1 MKKFLLL
8 SLFLSALYVRAAV
21 VPVSGTETIAD
32 AVSSAVAGDIIELS
46 EAVTYVGNVTIDKSL
61 TLRAAEGLESA
72 PIIQGK
78 LSIKDGATIRGIVFD
93 GASEVADAIRI
104 DDTVTGAPVVISG
117 CTVRNYTN
125 RFVYVSLSGKIE
137 SLTIDDC
144 IFIGADNST
153 TNKAIYASSAHTQVE
168 TLSVTNSTFLNFNTG
183 SNYFFRINC
192 GEELVLMPVVL
203 IDHCTFYNCYDRRGV
218 YLYNAGRSTIK
229 NCISAFSERR
239 DDTKSF
245 TAYGDESIVKNVISY
260 NVDLYGSAP
269 KENIISKNPL
279 FVDAENGNFQLYKD
293 SPAVGAGDDGS
304 DLGDPRWGVSTENAP
319 VGELPYECFKKP
331 YSMSPTTHSVRILW
345 QTLDSNPS
353 GTVYYGKTPDL
364 GQKLT
369 AETGWNV
376 DGEGFVHVIE
386 LTGLEPF
393 TEYYY
398 QVGDESRRYETICT
412 AKTAPEKGTDFRLVA
427 FSDVHDNDEKIWQN
441 SAPIMLGVDPDMW
454 ITIGD
459 LVNKG
464 DMRTWNSAFFIPGE
478 SMLTAKTLTSVI
490 GNHETMD
497 KSDENGPTTYYDYF
511 SVPSHGY
518 IDTDERIDPRG
529 ESYFAMDYGD
539 VKIIGCNWN
548 EGKDDPSF
556 ATGSK
561 QLTWLDEQLTNA
573 DSKWIFIFAHVNVY
587 STSYHGQWSASQKEY
602 IAPLLE
608 KHALAGKHILVFG
621 GDEHNFE
628 HLYKAGVHYLRPGAM
643 NGSNRDQYN
652 MVDKPYSL
660 MFNKIAGFST
670 IDVSENGEKVK
681 LIARDRDGNEFYSYE
696 FTRSGGLKPSLYITE
711 PNGNNGPVTDS
722 FKIKWSCFDPQGTA
736 KINLYYSLDS
746 INGTSIVTGL
756 SSDVQAI
763 DSYDWNVRNL
773 QPKGDY
779 WIYGTIDDGVN
790 TPVRAYAKGKVS
802 VVWDTTPPPAPSEF
816 TGNFVD
822 GRITLSWKNPVYE
835 IPVNITVD
843 DFENG
848 ITSVEGVGDSGG
860 RGSLE
865 EVDGYE
871 GKALQMT
878 YDIDKAWGEYAAVL
892 AFEKARDFSDSPY
905 LEFWYKGDGSSR
917 TLRLIVKEDN
927 DLDGNADD
935 WWYNET
941 LPLNSTEWKKAKID
955 IRTFQAF
962 DWHPNTSKK
971 CDALRVISL
980 DFVVPSSAPCSG
992 GVLALDDIAMT
1003 GLINPAPDFEAT
1015 TIVRRNDRFA
1025 ADETDGEIV
1034 YDGEGECYTDSELEK
1049 ATYYYAAFSRD
1060 DLKNYSAFTEAAT
1073 WKYTVTTGVDG
1084 NKRVDFTVAPNPV
1097 REYVTVIFPGDSVSE
1112 LSVINS
1118 QGEIVMR
1125 EKLKESVTSLPVE
1138 GLSPGIYLV
1147 SVKSSGQIYN
1157 RKIVVE

>member
-144 IFIGADNST
+144 VFIGADNST

-573 DSKWIFIFAHVNVY
+573 DSKWIFICAC
-587 STSYHGQWSASQKEY
+587 QC
-602 IAPLLE
+602 L
-608 KHALAGKHILVFG
+608 
-621 GDEHNFE
+621 
-628 HLYKAGVHYLRPGAM
+628 
-643 NGSNRDQYN
+643 
-652 MVDKPYSL
+652 
-660 MFNKIAGFST
+660 FN
-670 IDVSENGEKVK
+670 
-681 LIARDRDGNEFYSYE
+681 
-696 FTRSGGLKPSLYITE
+696 
-711 PNGNNGPVTDS
+711 
-722 FKIKWSCFDPQGTA
+722 Q
-736 KINLYYSLDS
+736 
-746 INGTSIVTGL
+746 L
-756 SSDVQAI
+756 SWAV
-763 DSYDWNVRNL
+763 VG
-773 QPKGDY
+773 QPKG
-779 WIYGTIDDGVN
+779 I
-790 TPVRAYAKGKVS
+790 
-802 VVWDTTPPPAPSEF
+802 
-816 TGNFVD
+816 
-822 GRITLSWKNPVYE
+822 
-835 IPVNITVD
+835 
-843 DFENG
+843 
-848 ITSVEGVGDSGG
+848 
-860 RGSLE
+860 
-865 EVDGYE
+865 
-871 GKALQMT
+871 
-878 YDIDKAWGEYAAVL
+878 
-892 AFEKARDFSDSPY
+892 
-905 LEFWYKGDGSSR
+905 
-917 TLRLIVKEDN
+917 
-927 DLDGNADD
+927 
-935 WWYNET
+935 
-941 LPLNSTEWKKAKID
+941 
-955 IRTFQAF
+955 
-962 DWHPNTSKK
+962 
-971 CDALRVISL
+971 
-980 DFVVPSSAPCSG
+980 
-992 GVLALDDIAMT
+992 
-1003 GLINPAPDFEAT
+1003 
-1015 TIVRRNDRFA
+1015 
-1025 ADETDGEIV
+1025 
-1034 YDGEGECYTDSELEK
+1034 
-1049 ATYYYAAFSRD
+1049 
-1060 DLKNYSAFTEAAT
+1060 YSA
-1073 WKYTVTTGVDG
+1073 VV
-1084 NKRVDFTVAPNPV
+1084 
-1097 REYVTVIFPGDSVSE
+1097 
-1112 LSVINS
+1112 
-1118 QGEIVMR
+1118 GETRI
-1125 EKLKESVTSLPVE
+1125 
-1138 GLSPGIYLV
+1138 GG
-1147 SVKSSGQIYN
+1147 
-1157 RKIVVE
+1157 

>member
-32 AVSSAVAGDIIELS
+32 AVSSAVVGDIIELS

-104 DDTVTGAPVVISG
+104 DNTVTGAPVVISG

-144 IFIGADNST
+144 MFIGADNST

-345 QTLDSNPS
+345 QTLDANPS

-364 GQKLT
+364 GQKVT

-561 QLTWLDEQLTNA
+561 Q
-573 DSKWIFIFAHVNVY
+573 
-587 STSYHGQWSASQKEY
+587 
-602 IAPLLE
+602 
-608 KHALAGKHILVFG
+608 
-621 GDEHNFE
+621 
-628 HLYKAGVHYLRPGAM
+628 
-643 NGSNRDQYN
+643 
-652 MVDKPYSL
+652 
-660 MFNKIAGFST
+660 
-670 IDVSENGEKVK
+670 
-681 LIARDRDGNEFYSYE
+681 DR
-696 FTRSGGLKPSLYITE
+696 K
-711 PNGNNGPVTDS
+711 
-722 FKIKWSCFDPQGTA
+722 
-736 KINLYYSLDS
+736 
-746 INGTSIVTGL
+746 
-756 SSDVQAI
+756 
-763 DSYDWNVRNL
+763 
-773 QPKGDY
+773 
-779 WIYGTIDDGVN
+779 
-790 TPVRAYAKGKVS
+790 S
-802 VVWDTTPPPAPSEF
+802 VV
-816 TGNFVD
+816 
-822 GRITLSWKNPVYE
+822 
-835 IPVNITVD
+835 
-843 DFENG
+843 
-848 ITSVEGVGDSGG
+848 
-860 RGSLE
+860 
-865 EVDGYE
+865 
-871 GKALQMT
+871 
-878 YDIDKAWGEYAAVL
+878 
-892 AFEKARDFSDSPY
+892 
-905 LEFWYKGDGSSR
+905 
-917 TLRLIVKEDN
+917 
-927 DLDGNADD
+927 
-935 WWYNET
+935 
-941 LPLNSTEWKKAKID
+941 
-955 IRTFQAF
+955 
-962 DWHPNTSKK
+962 
-971 CDALRVISL
+971 
-980 DFVVPSSAPCSG
+980 
-992 GVLALDDIAMT
+992 
-1003 GLINPAPDFEAT
+1003 
-1015 TIVRRNDRFA
+1015 
-1025 ADETDGEIV
+1025 
-1034 YDGEGECYTDSELEK
+1034 
-1049 ATYYYAAFSRD
+1049 
-1060 DLKNYSAFTEAAT
+1060 
-1073 WKYTVTTGVDG
+1073 
-1084 NKRVDFTVAPNPV
+1084 
-1097 REYVTVIFPGDSVSE
+1097 
-1112 LSVINS
+1112 
-1118 QGEIVMR
+1118 
-1125 EKLKESVTSLPVE
+1125 
-1138 GLSPGIYLV
+1138 
-1147 SVKSSGQIYN
+1147 
-1157 RKIVVE
+1157 

>member
-32 AVSSAVAGDIIELS
+32 AVSSAVVGDIIELS

-104 DDTVTGAPVVISG
+104 DNTVTGAPVVISG

-144 IFIGADNST
+144 MFIGADNST

-345 QTLDSNPS
+345 QTLDANPS

-364 GQKLT
+364 GQKVT

-587 STSYHGQWSASQKEY
+587 STSYHGRSRPAS
-602 IAPLLE
+602 P
-608 KHALAGKHILVFG
+608 H
-621 GDEHNFE
+621 
-628 HLYKAGVHYLRPGAM
+628 
-643 NGSNRDQYN
+643 
-652 MVDKPYSL
+652 
-660 MFNKIAGFST
+660 
-670 IDVSENGEKVK
+670 
-681 LIARDRDGNEFYSYE
+681 
-696 FTRSGGLKPSLYITE
+696 
-711 PNGNNGPVTDS
+711 
-722 FKIKWSCFDPQGTA
+722 W
-736 KINLYYSLDS
+736 
-746 INGTSIVTGL
+746 
-756 SSDVQAI
+756 
-763 DSYDWNVRNL
+763 
-773 QPKGDY
+773 
-779 WIYGTIDDGVN
+779 
-790 TPVRAYAKGKVS
+790 
-802 VVWDTTPPPAPSEF
+802 
-816 TGNFVD
+816 
-822 GRITLSWKNPVYE
+822 
-835 IPVNITVD
+835 
-843 DFENG
+843 
-848 ITSVEGVGDSGG
+848 
-860 RGSLE
+860 RG
-865 EVDGYE
+865 
-871 GKALQMT
+871 
-878 YDIDKAWGEYAAVL
+878 
-892 AFEKARDFSDSPY
+892 
-905 LEFWYKGDGSSR
+905 
-917 TLRLIVKEDN
+917 
-927 DLDGNADD
+927 
-935 WWYNET
+935 
-941 LPLNSTEWKKAKID
+941 
-955 IRTFQAF
+955 
-962 DWHPNTSKK
+962 
-971 CDALRVISL
+971 
-980 DFVVPSSAPCSG
+980 
-992 GVLALDDIAMT
+992 
-1003 GLINPAPDFEAT
+1003 
-1015 TIVRRNDRFA
+1015 
-1025 ADETDGEIV
+1025 
-1034 YDGEGECYTDSELEK
+1034 
-1049 ATYYYAAFSRD
+1049 
-1060 DLKNYSAFTEAAT
+1060 
-1073 WKYTVTTGVDG
+1073 
-1084 NKRVDFTVAPNPV
+1084 
-1097 REYVTVIFPGDSVSE
+1097 
-1112 LSVINS
+1112 
-1118 QGEIVMR
+1118 
-1125 EKLKESVTSLPVE
+1125 
-1138 GLSPGIYLV
+1138 
-1147 SVKSSGQIYN
+1147 
-1157 RKIVVE
+1157 

>member
-364 GQKLT
+364 GQKVT

-412 AKTAPEKGTDFRLVA
+412 AKTAPEKGTDFRLIA

-608 KHALAGKHILVFG
+608 KHAL
-621 GDEHNFE
+621 
-628 HLYKAGVHYLRPGAM
+628 
-643 NGSNRDQYN
+643 
-652 MVDKPYSL
+652 
-660 MFNKIAGFST
+660 
-670 IDVSENGEKVK
+670 
-681 LIARDRDGNEFYSYE
+681 
-696 FTRSGGLKPSLYITE
+696 
-711 PNGNNGPVTDS
+711 VTNIIS
-722 FKIKWSCFDPQGTA
+722 
-736 KINLYYSLDS
+736 S
-746 INGTSIVTGL
+746 ICI
-756 SSDVQAI
+756 
-763 DSYDWNVRNL
+763 
-773 QPKGDY
+773 
-779 WIYGTIDDGVN
+779 
-790 TPVRAYAKGKVS
+790 
-802 VVWDTTPPPAPSEF
+802 
-816 TGNFVD
+816 
-822 GRITLSWKNPVYE
+822 
-835 IPVNITVD
+835 
-843 DFENG
+843 
-848 ITSVEGVGDSGG
+848 
-860 RGSLE
+860 
-865 EVDGYE
+865 
-871 GKALQMT
+871 
-878 YDIDKAWGEYAAVL
+878 
-892 AFEKARDFSDSPY
+892 
-905 LEFWYKGDGSSR
+905 
-917 TLRLIVKEDN
+917 
-927 DLDGNADD
+927 
-935 WWYNET
+935 
-941 LPLNSTEWKKAKID
+941 
-955 IRTFQAF
+955 
-962 DWHPNTSKK
+962 
-971 CDALRVISL
+971 
-980 DFVVPSSAPCSG
+980 
-992 GVLALDDIAMT
+992 
-1003 GLINPAPDFEAT
+1003 
-1015 TIVRRNDRFA
+1015 
-1025 ADETDGEIV
+1025 
-1034 YDGEGECYTDSELEK
+1034 
-1049 ATYYYAAFSRD
+1049 
-1060 DLKNYSAFTEAAT
+1060 
-1073 WKYTVTTGVDG
+1073 
-1084 NKRVDFTVAPNPV
+1084 KRVCTIFV
-1097 REYVTVIFPGDSVSE
+1097 RV
-1112 LSVINS
+1112 
-1118 QGEIVMR
+1118 R
-1125 EKLKESVTSLPVE
+1125 
-1138 GLSPGIYLV
+1138 
-1147 SVKSSGQIYN
+1147 
-1157 RKIVVE
+1157 

>member
-441 SAPIMLGVDPDMW
+441 SAPIM
-454 ITIGD
+454 
-459 LVNKG
+459 
-464 DMRTWNSAFFIPGE
+464 
-478 SMLTAKTLTSVI
+478 
-490 GNHETMD
+490 
-497 KSDENGPTTYYDYF
+497 
-511 SVPSHGY
+511 
-518 IDTDERIDPRG
+518 
-529 ESYFAMDYGD
+529 
-539 VKIIGCNWN
+539 
-548 EGKDDPSF
+548 
-556 ATGSK
+556 
-561 QLTWLDEQLTNA
+561 
-573 DSKWIFIFAHVNVY
+573 
-587 STSYHGQWSASQKEY
+587 
-602 IAPLLE
+602 
-608 KHALAGKHILVFG
+608 
-621 GDEHNFE
+621 
-628 HLYKAGVHYLRPGAM
+628 
-643 NGSNRDQYN
+643 
-652 MVDKPYSL
+652 
-660 MFNKIAGFST
+660 
-670 IDVSENGEKVK
+670 
-681 LIARDRDGNEFYSYE
+681 
-696 FTRSGGLKPSLYITE
+696 
-711 PNGNNGPVTDS
+711 
-722 FKIKWSCFDPQGTA
+722 
-736 KINLYYSLDS
+736 
-746 INGTSIVTGL
+746 
-756 SSDVQAI
+756 
-763 DSYDWNVRNL
+763 
-773 QPKGDY
+773 
-779 WIYGTIDDGVN
+779 
-790 TPVRAYAKGKVS
+790 
-802 VVWDTTPPPAPSEF
+802 
-816 TGNFVD
+816 
-822 GRITLSWKNPVYE
+822 
-835 IPVNITVD
+835 
-843 DFENG
+843 
-848 ITSVEGVGDSGG
+848 
-860 RGSLE
+860 
-865 EVDGYE
+865 
-871 GKALQMT
+871 
-878 YDIDKAWGEYAAVL
+878 
-892 AFEKARDFSDSPY
+892 
-905 LEFWYKGDGSSR
+905 
-917 TLRLIVKEDN
+917 
-927 DLDGNADD
+927 
-935 WWYNET
+935 
-941 LPLNSTEWKKAKID
+941 
-955 IRTFQAF
+955 
-962 DWHPNTSKK
+962 
-971 CDALRVISL
+971 
-980 DFVVPSSAPCSG
+980 
-992 GVLALDDIAMT
+992 
-1003 GLINPAPDFEAT
+1003 
-1015 TIVRRNDRFA
+1015 
-1025 ADETDGEIV
+1025 
-1034 YDGEGECYTDSELEK
+1034 
-1049 ATYYYAAFSRD
+1049 
-1060 DLKNYSAFTEAAT
+1060 
-1073 WKYTVTTGVDG
+1073 
-1084 NKRVDFTVAPNPV
+1084 
-1097 REYVTVIFPGDSVSE
+1097 
-1112 LSVINS
+1112 
-1118 QGEIVMR
+1118 
-1125 EKLKESVTSLPVE
+1125 
-1138 GLSPGIYLV
+1138 
-1147 SVKSSGQIYN
+1147 
-1157 RKIVVE
+1157 

>member
-32 AVSSAVAGDIIELS
+32 AVSSAVVGDIIELS

-364 GQKLT
+364 GQKVT

-490 GNHETMD
+490 GNHETMY

-587 STSYHGQWSASQKEY
+587 
-602 IAPLLE
+602 
-608 KHALAGKHILVFG
+608 
-621 GDEHNFE
+621 
-628 HLYKAGVHYLRPGAM
+628 
-643 NGSNRDQYN
+643 
-652 MVDKPYSL
+652 
-660 MFNKIAGFST
+660 
-670 IDVSENGEKVK
+670 
-681 LIARDRDGNEFYSYE
+681 
-696 FTRSGGLKPSLYITE
+696 
-711 PNGNNGPVTDS
+711 
-722 FKIKWSCFDPQGTA
+722 
-736 KINLYYSLDS
+736 
-746 INGTSIVTGL
+746 
-756 SSDVQAI
+756 
-763 DSYDWNVRNL
+763 
-773 QPKGDY
+773 
-779 WIYGTIDDGVN
+779 
-790 TPVRAYAKGKVS
+790 
-802 VVWDTTPPPAPSEF
+802 
-816 TGNFVD
+816 
-822 GRITLSWKNPVYE
+822 
-835 IPVNITVD
+835 
-843 DFENG
+843 
-848 ITSVEGVGDSGG
+848 
-860 RGSLE
+860 
-865 EVDGYE
+865 
-871 GKALQMT
+871 
-878 YDIDKAWGEYAAVL
+878 
-892 AFEKARDFSDSPY
+892 
-905 LEFWYKGDGSSR
+905 
-917 TLRLIVKEDN
+917 
-927 DLDGNADD
+927 
-935 WWYNET
+935 
-941 LPLNSTEWKKAKID
+941 
-955 IRTFQAF
+955 
-962 DWHPNTSKK
+962 
-971 CDALRVISL
+971 
-980 DFVVPSSAPCSG
+980 
-992 GVLALDDIAMT
+992 
-1003 GLINPAPDFEAT
+1003 
-1015 TIVRRNDRFA
+1015 
-1025 ADETDGEIV
+1025 
-1034 YDGEGECYTDSELEK
+1034 
-1049 ATYYYAAFSRD
+1049 
-1060 DLKNYSAFTEAAT
+1060 
-1073 WKYTVTTGVDG
+1073 
-1084 NKRVDFTVAPNPV
+1084 
-1097 REYVTVIFPGDSVSE
+1097 
-1112 LSVINS
+1112 
-1118 QGEIVMR
+1118 
-1125 EKLKESVTSLPVE
+1125 
-1138 GLSPGIYLV
+1138 
-1147 SVKSSGQIYN
+1147 
-1157 RKIVVE
+1157 

>member
-319 VGELPYECFKKP
+319 VG
-331 YSMSPTTHSVRILW
+331 
-345 QTLDSNPS
+345 
-353 GTVYYGKTPDL
+353 
-364 GQKLT
+364 
-369 AETGWNV
+369 
-376 DGEGFVHVIE
+376 
-386 LTGLEPF
+386 
-393 TEYYY
+393 
-398 QVGDESRRYETICT
+398 
-412 AKTAPEKGTDFRLVA
+412 
-427 FSDVHDNDEKIWQN
+427 
-441 SAPIMLGVDPDMW
+441 
-454 ITIGD
+454 
-459 LVNKG
+459 

-670 IDVSENGEKVK
+670 IDVSESGEKVK

-711 PNGNNGPVTDS
+711 PNGNNDPVTDS
-722 FKIKWSCFDPQGTA
+722 FKIKWTCFDPQGTA

-756 SSDVQAI
+756 SSDIQAI

-790 TPVRAYAKGKVS
+790 APVRAYAKGKVS

-860 RGSLE
+860 SGSLE

-1025 ADETDGEIV
+1025 ADETDGEVV

-1049 ATYYYAAFSRD
+1049 ATYYYAAFSHD

-1157 RKIVVE
+1157 RKIIVE

>member
-32 AVSSAVAGDIIELS
+32 AVSSAVVGDIIELS

-364 GQKLT
+364 GQKVT

-587 STSYHGQWSASQKEY
+587 
-602 IAPLLE
+602 
-608 KHALAGKHILVFG
+608 
-621 GDEHNFE
+621 
-628 HLYKAGVHYLRPGAM
+628 
-643 NGSNRDQYN
+643 
-652 MVDKPYSL
+652 
-660 MFNKIAGFST
+660 
-670 IDVSENGEKVK
+670 
-681 LIARDRDGNEFYSYE
+681 
-696 FTRSGGLKPSLYITE
+696 
-711 PNGNNGPVTDS
+711 
-722 FKIKWSCFDPQGTA
+722 
-736 KINLYYSLDS
+736 
-746 INGTSIVTGL
+746 
-756 SSDVQAI
+756 
-763 DSYDWNVRNL
+763 
-773 QPKGDY
+773 
-779 WIYGTIDDGVN
+779 
-790 TPVRAYAKGKVS
+790 
-802 VVWDTTPPPAPSEF
+802 
-816 TGNFVD
+816 
-822 GRITLSWKNPVYE
+822 
-835 IPVNITVD
+835 
-843 DFENG
+843 
-848 ITSVEGVGDSGG
+848 
-860 RGSLE
+860 
-865 EVDGYE
+865 
-871 GKALQMT
+871 
-878 YDIDKAWGEYAAVL
+878 
-892 AFEKARDFSDSPY
+892 
-905 LEFWYKGDGSSR
+905 
-917 TLRLIVKEDN
+917 
-927 DLDGNADD
+927 
-935 WWYNET
+935 
-941 LPLNSTEWKKAKID
+941 
-955 IRTFQAF
+955 
-962 DWHPNTSKK
+962 
-971 CDALRVISL
+971 
-980 DFVVPSSAPCSG
+980 
-992 GVLALDDIAMT
+992 
-1003 GLINPAPDFEAT
+1003 
-1015 TIVRRNDRFA
+1015 
-1025 ADETDGEIV
+1025 
-1034 YDGEGECYTDSELEK
+1034 
-1049 ATYYYAAFSRD
+1049 
-1060 DLKNYSAFTEAAT
+1060 
-1073 WKYTVTTGVDG
+1073 
-1084 NKRVDFTVAPNPV
+1084 
-1097 REYVTVIFPGDSVSE
+1097 
-1112 LSVINS
+1112 
-1118 QGEIVMR
+1118 
-1125 EKLKESVTSLPVE
+1125 
-1138 GLSPGIYLV
+1138 
-1147 SVKSSGQIYN
+1147 
-1157 RKIVVE
+1157 

>member
-104 DDTVTGAPVVISG
+104 DNTVTGAPVVISG

-144 IFIGADNST
+144 MFIGADNST

-364 GQKLT
+364 GQKVT

-518 IDTDERIDPRG
+518 IDTEDRPERRVL
-529 ESYFAMDYGD
+529 FRYG
-539 VKIIGCNWN
+539 
-548 EGKDDPSF
+548 
-556 ATGSK
+556 
-561 QLTWLDEQLTNA
+561 
-573 DSKWIFIFAHVNVY
+573 
-587 STSYHGQWSASQKEY
+587 
-602 IAPLLE
+602 
-608 KHALAGKHILVFG
+608 
-621 GDEHNFE
+621 
-628 HLYKAGVHYLRPGAM
+628 LR
-643 NGSNRDQYN
+643 RC
-652 MVDKPYSL
+652 
-660 MFNKIAGFST
+660 
-670 IDVSENGEKVK
+670 EN
-681 LIARDRDGNEFYSYE
+681 Y
-696 FTRSGGLKPSLYITE
+696 
-711 PNGNNGPVTDS
+711 
-722 FKIKWSCFDPQGTA
+722 
-736 KINLYYSLDS
+736 
-746 INGTSIVTGL
+746 
-756 SSDVQAI
+756 
-763 DSYDWNVRNL
+763 
-773 QPKGDY
+773 
-779 WIYGTIDDGVN
+779 
-790 TPVRAYAKGKVS
+790 
-802 VVWDTTPPPAPSEF
+802 
-816 TGNFVD
+816 
-822 GRITLSWKNPVYE
+822 
-835 IPVNITVD
+835 
-843 DFENG
+843 
-848 ITSVEGVGDSGG
+848 
-860 RGSLE
+860 
-865 EVDGYE
+865 
-871 GKALQMT
+871 
-878 YDIDKAWGEYAAVL
+878 
-892 AFEKARDFSDSPY
+892 
-905 LEFWYKGDGSSR
+905 
-917 TLRLIVKEDN
+917 RL
-927 DLDGNADD
+927 
-935 WWYNET
+935 
-941 LPLNSTEWKKAKID
+941 
-955 IRTFQAF
+955 
-962 DWHPNTSKK
+962 
-971 CDALRVISL
+971 
-980 DFVVPSSAPCSG
+980 
-992 GVLALDDIAMT
+992 
-1003 GLINPAPDFEAT
+1003 
-1015 TIVRRNDRFA
+1015 
-1025 ADETDGEIV
+1025 
-1034 YDGEGECYTDSELEK
+1034 
-1049 ATYYYAAFSRD
+1049 
-1060 DLKNYSAFTEAAT
+1060 
-1073 WKYTVTTGVDG
+1073 
-1084 NKRVDFTVAPNPV
+1084 
-1097 REYVTVIFPGDSVSE
+1097 
-1112 LSVINS
+1112 
-1118 QGEIVMR
+1118 
-1125 EKLKESVTSLPVE
+1125 
-1138 GLSPGIYLV
+1138 
-1147 SVKSSGQIYN
+1147 
-1157 RKIVVE
+1157 

>member
-32 AVSSAVAGDIIELS
+32 AVSSAVVGDIIELS

-104 DDTVTGAPVVISG
+104 DNTVTGAPVVISG

-144 IFIGADNST
+144 MFIGADNST

-345 QTLDSNPS
+345 QTLDANPS

-364 GQKLT
+364 GQKVT

-608 KHALAGKHILVFG
+608 KHALAG
-621 GDEHNFE
+621 
-628 HLYKAGVHYLRPGAM
+628 
-643 NGSNRDQYN
+643 
-652 MVDKPYSL
+652 
-660 MFNKIAGFST
+660 
-670 IDVSENGEKVK
+670 
-681 LIARDRDGNEFYSYE
+681 
-696 FTRSGGLKPSLYITE
+696 
-711 PNGNNGPVTDS
+711 
-722 FKIKWSCFDPQGTA
+722 
-736 KINLYYSLDS
+736 
-746 INGTSIVTGL
+746 
-756 SSDVQAI
+756 
-763 DSYDWNVRNL
+763 
-773 QPKGDY
+773 
-779 WIYGTIDDGVN
+779 
-790 TPVRAYAKGKVS
+790 
-802 VVWDTTPPPAPSEF
+802 
-816 TGNFVD
+816 
-822 GRITLSWKNPVYE
+822 
-835 IPVNITVD
+835 
-843 DFENG
+843 
-848 ITSVEGVGDSGG
+848 
-860 RGSLE
+860 
-865 EVDGYE
+865 
-871 GKALQMT
+871 
-878 YDIDKAWGEYAAVL
+878 
-892 AFEKARDFSDSPY
+892 
-905 LEFWYKGDGSSR
+905 
-917 TLRLIVKEDN
+917 
-927 DLDGNADD
+927 
-935 WWYNET
+935 
-941 LPLNSTEWKKAKID
+941 
-955 IRTFQAF
+955 
-962 DWHPNTSKK
+962 
-971 CDALRVISL
+971 
-980 DFVVPSSAPCSG
+980 
-992 GVLALDDIAMT
+992 
-1003 GLINPAPDFEAT
+1003 
-1015 TIVRRNDRFA
+1015 
-1025 ADETDGEIV
+1025 
-1034 YDGEGECYTDSELEK
+1034 
-1049 ATYYYAAFSRD
+1049 
-1060 DLKNYSAFTEAAT
+1060 
-1073 WKYTVTTGVDG
+1073 
-1084 NKRVDFTVAPNPV
+1084 
-1097 REYVTVIFPGDSVSE
+1097 
-1112 LSVINS
+1112 
-1118 QGEIVMR
+1118 
-1125 EKLKESVTSLPVE
+1125 
-1138 GLSPGIYLV
+1138 
-1147 SVKSSGQIYN
+1147 
-1157 RKIVVE
+1157 

>member
-32 AVSSAVAGDIIELS
+32 AVSSAVVGDIIELS

-364 GQKLT
+364 GQKVT

-587 STSYHGQWSASQKEY
+587 STSYMGS
-602 IAPLLE
+602 
-608 KHALAGKHILVFG
+608 G
-621 GDEHNFE
+621 
-628 HLYKAGVHYLRPGAM
+628 RP
-643 NGSNRDQYN
+643 
-652 MVDKPYSL
+652 
-660 MFNKIAGFST
+660 
-670 IDVSENGEKVK
+670 
-681 LIARDRDGNEFYSYE
+681 
-696 FTRSGGLKPSLYITE
+696 
-711 PNGNNGPVTDS
+711 
-722 FKIKWSCFDPQGTA
+722 A
-736 KINLYYSLDS
+736 K
-746 INGTSIVTGL
+746 
-756 SSDVQAI
+756 
-763 DSYDWNVRNL
+763 RN
-773 QPKGDY
+773 
-779 WIYGTIDDGVN
+779 I
-790 TPVRAYAKGKVS
+790 
-802 VVWDTTPPPAPSEF
+802 
-816 TGNFVD
+816 
-822 GRITLSWKNPVYE
+822 
-835 IPVNITVD
+835 
-843 DFENG
+843 
-848 ITSVEGVGDSGG
+848 
-860 RGSLE
+860 
-865 EVDGYE
+865 
-871 GKALQMT
+871 
-878 YDIDKAWGEYAAVL
+878 
-892 AFEKARDFSDSPY
+892 
-905 LEFWYKGDGSSR
+905 
-917 TLRLIVKEDN
+917 
-927 DLDGNADD
+927 
-935 WWYNET
+935 
-941 LPLNSTEWKKAKID
+941 
-955 IRTFQAF
+955 
-962 DWHPNTSKK
+962 
-971 CDALRVISL
+971 
-980 DFVVPSSAPCSG
+980 
-992 GVLALDDIAMT
+992 
-1003 GLINPAPDFEAT
+1003 
-1015 TIVRRNDRFA
+1015 
-1025 ADETDGEIV
+1025 
-1034 YDGEGECYTDSELEK
+1034 
-1049 ATYYYAAFSRD
+1049 
-1060 DLKNYSAFTEAAT
+1060 
-1073 WKYTVTTGVDG
+1073 
-1084 NKRVDFTVAPNPV
+1084 
-1097 REYVTVIFPGDSVSE
+1097 
-1112 LSVINS
+1112 
-1118 QGEIVMR
+1118 
-1125 EKLKESVTSLPVE
+1125 
-1138 GLSPGIYLV
+1138 
-1147 SVKSSGQIYN
+1147 
-1157 RKIVVE
+1157 

>member
-1 MKKFLLL
+1 MAITVYACRELYLLLILNLIQMKKFLLL

-144 IFIGADNST
+144 MFIGADNST
-153 TNKAIYASSAHTQVE
+153 TNKAIYASSAHTQAE

-345 QTLDSNPS
+345 QTLDANPS

-511 SVPSHGY
+511 LSHL
-518 IDTDERIDPRG
+518 
-529 ESYFAMDYGD
+529 MD
-539 VKIIGCNWN
+539 ISI
-548 EGKDDPSF
+548 P
-556 ATGSK
+556 
-561 QLTWLDEQLTNA
+561 
-573 DSKWIFIFAHVNVY
+573 
-587 STSYHGQWSASQKEY
+587 
-602 IAPLLE
+602 
-608 KHALAGKHILVFG
+608 
-621 GDEHNFE
+621 
-628 HLYKAGVHYLRPGAM
+628 M
-643 NGSNRDQYN
+643 NG
-652 MVDKPYSL
+652 
-660 MFNKIAGFST
+660 
-670 IDVSENGEKVK
+670 
-681 LIARDRDGNEFYSYE
+681 
-696 FTRSGGLKPSLYITE
+696 
-711 PNGNNGPVTDS
+711 
-722 FKIKWSCFDPQGTA
+722 
-736 KINLYYSLDS
+736 
-746 INGTSIVTGL
+746 
-756 SSDVQAI
+756 
-763 DSYDWNVRNL
+763 
-773 QPKGDY
+773 
-779 WIYGTIDDGVN
+779 
-790 TPVRAYAKGKVS
+790 
-802 VVWDTTPPPAPSEF
+802 
-816 TGNFVD
+816 
-822 GRITLSWKNPVYE
+822 
-835 IPVNITVD
+835 
-843 DFENG
+843 
-848 ITSVEGVGDSGG
+848 
-860 RGSLE
+860 
-865 EVDGYE
+865 
-871 GKALQMT
+871 
-878 YDIDKAWGEYAAVL
+878 
-892 AFEKARDFSDSPY
+892 
-905 LEFWYKGDGSSR
+905 
-917 TLRLIVKEDN
+917 
-927 DLDGNADD
+927 
-935 WWYNET
+935 
-941 LPLNSTEWKKAKID
+941 
-955 IRTFQAF
+955 
-962 DWHPNTSKK
+962 
-971 CDALRVISL
+971 
-980 DFVVPSSAPCSG
+980 
-992 GVLALDDIAMT
+992 
-1003 GLINPAPDFEAT
+1003 
-1015 TIVRRNDRFA
+1015 
-1025 ADETDGEIV
+1025 
-1034 YDGEGECYTDSELEK
+1034 
-1049 ATYYYAAFSRD
+1049 
-1060 DLKNYSAFTEAAT
+1060 
-1073 WKYTVTTGVDG
+1073 
-1084 NKRVDFTVAPNPV
+1084 
-1097 REYVTVIFPGDSVSE
+1097 
-1112 LSVINS
+1112 
-1118 QGEIVMR
+1118 
-1125 EKLKESVTSLPVE
+1125 
-1138 GLSPGIYLV
+1138 
-1147 SVKSSGQIYN
+1147 
-1157 RKIVVE
+1157 